1 VVSSGE
7 TTKGARHVHDPGD
20 RQRNGR
26 EPDPPRGHRSDCKG
40 RRRRGGRDRRAGPE
54 LPCPP
59 LVSDEDEARQRA
71 KLRLERCLASLTAV
85 GIEARGWI
93 GDADPLQAIADALH
107 FVSAGQIVIATHP
120 EGRANWLA
128 RRLVPRARR
137 RFAIPILHVVV
148 DEASGEGYLLAA

>member
-1 VVSSGE
+1 MSTILVIANETVESPILRETIRATAEGGGDAEVVIVAPALNSR
-7 TTKGARHVHDPGD
+7 ARHW
-20 RQRNGR
+20 
-26 EPDPPRGHRSDCKG
+26 
-40 RRRRGGRDRRAGPE
+40 
-54 LPCPP
+54 
-59 LVSDEDEARQRA
+59 VSDEDEARQRA

-120 EGRANWLA
+120 EGRSNWLA

-137 RFAIPILHVVV
+137 RFTIPILHVVV
-148 DEASGEGYLLAA
+148 DQATGEEYLLAA